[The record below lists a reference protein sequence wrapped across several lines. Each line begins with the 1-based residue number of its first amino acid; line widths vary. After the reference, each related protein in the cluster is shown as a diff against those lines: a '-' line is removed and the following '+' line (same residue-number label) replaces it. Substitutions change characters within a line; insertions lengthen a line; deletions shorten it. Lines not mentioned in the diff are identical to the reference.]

1 VHIFESVTKPGSRLS
16 TAPPYVALK
25 IAPRSKLVILHRDQ
39 ISLVPKIAA
48 KDATLTV
55 NNADGGR
62 TTFPI
67 PAGTDIALH
76 VAGLHYNRMLC
87 KRCIPGGQFL
97 IESHSAVL
105 EESSQIYARAVPG

>member
-1 VHIFESVTKPGSRLS
+1 MHIFEHVATPGSQS
-16 TAPPYVALK
+16 VYSPPVRC
-25 IAPRSKLVILHRDQ
+25 IENSPRMKSIILHRDQ
-39 ISLVPKIAA
+39 ITLVPKIAA

-76 VAGLHYNRMLC
+76 VAGLHYNRMFC
-87 KRCIPGGQFL
+87 RRCIPGGHFL
-97 IESHSAVL
+97 IESYSAVL
-105 EESSQIYARAVPG
+105 EGPS